1 RAFFMLRIALPNKG
15 RLADE
20 ARALFAEAG
29 LGVRA
34 LGERALTASLGGE
47 FQALFVRAQDVAE
60 FVADGAADA
69 GVTGWDLVA
78 ESDRAL
84 ETLLDLEFGRC
95 RLVVASHEES
105 GIMSLDD
112 ITDHRVATVFPRLA
126 RNYFESLGRP
136 VSIVPV
142 SGAAE
147 VAPHLGIADVIVDLV
162 STGSTLKTN
171 GLRELATVL
180 ESTAR
185 LVVASHEESGIMSLD
200 DITDHRVATVFPRL
214 TRNYFESLGR
224 PVSIV
229 PVSGAAEVAPHLG
242 IADVIVDLVST
253 GSTLKTNGLR
263 ELGTVLESTARLVGP
278 KQGGFA
284 ATVHDVTTAVPRSRE
299 SSLDDLVTA
308 LDSVVR
314 GRGKRYLMANVPRA
328 VLDRVTAVLPGL
340 NGPTVIDI
348 MNGHDMVAVHAV
360 VPADGIYRTIAALKG
375 LGAEGIL
382 VTRIERLLP

>member
-1 RAFFMLRIALPNKG
+1 MLRIALPNKG

-34 LGERALTASLGGE
+34 LGDRALTASLGGE

-112 ITDHRVATVFPRLA
+112 ITDHRVATVFPRL
-126 RNYFESLGRP
+126 
-136 VSIVPV
+136 
-142 SGAAE
+142 
-147 VAPHLGIADVIVDLV
+147 
-162 STGSTLKTN
+162 
-171 GLRELATVL
+171 
-180 ESTAR
+180 
-185 LVVASHEESGIMSLD
+185 
-200 DITDHRVATVFPRL
+200 
-214 TRNYFESLGR
+214 TRNYFQSLGR

-278 KQGGFA
+278 KQGGFP
-284 ATVHDVTTAVPRSRE
+284 ATVHDVTTAALRSRD
-299 SSLDDLVTA
+299 SQNSAAAKRRADLDDLVTA

-314 GRGKRYLMANVPRA
+314 GRGKRYLMANVPRTA
-328 VLDRVTAVLPGL
+328 LDRVTAVLPGL